1 MSENSTRFLI
11 IVLTLF
17 TAFVHL
23 VLLGLAPGHT
33 DLLFIMNGLGY
44 LALLG
49 ALVFRFPAGQQA
61 LVHYAFMAYALAT
74 IIAWIAIA
82 PERDT
87 LGYATKTVEVLLI
100 VFLWLN
106 LKRVQAGKA

>member
-33 DLLFIMNGLGY
+33 DLLFILNGLGY
-44 LALLG
+44 LGLLG
-49 ALVFRFPAGQQA
+49 AVILRFPAGQQT
-61 LVHYAFMAYALAT
+61 LVHYAFMAYTLAT
-74 IIAWIAIA
+74 IIAWVAIA

-87 LGYATKTVEVLLI
+87 LGYVTKTVEVLLI
-100 VFLWLN
+100 FSLWLN
-106 LKRVQAGKA
+106 LKRVQAKKA